1 MARLKSV
8 FFVSLVLVLICP
20 LSAAERGEFPGPGR
34 VLGPVHGPGRI
45 RDHRRDRPDTD
56 PGPPRPGTAPRAGPR
71 RDGSDSGEKGGGRHR
86 PGRLISWT
94 PWEWWRPSSGVT
106 DMRDYWN
113 LPHITEG
120 LASGKVANLGLRSSM
135 DLEKLIKLKPELIMT
150 HDESLIP
157 KMTEL
162 GIPIVITYGEAAAD
176 LETYVNLT
184 RFLAPFFGKQ
194 AEALEFV
201 KRFLKTLEEVTAVTK
216 RAGRQP
222 KTIWGDIYEKRVL
235 VEPGHSW
242 AAQLIK
248 AVGGDY
254 LFNPL
259 GLILRRLLRL
269 FVRCYCW
276 GRERESPQAS

>member
-20 LSAAERGEFPGPGR
+20 LSAAGEESFLVLGEFSVPSMDRGVYEITDGI
-34 VLGPVHGPGRI
+34 GRI
-45 RDHRRDRPDTD
+45 LTLVPRGQEPPPGLAPDEMVRIPVKRVVVVTGRDASFLDALGVVET
-56 PGPPRPGTAPRAGPR
+56 
-71 RDGSDSGEKGGGRHR
+71 
-86 PGRLISWT
+86 IV
-94 PWEWWRPSSGVT
+94 GVT

-235 VEPGHSW
+235 VEHGHSW

-269 FVRCYCW
+269 FV
-276 GRERESPQAS
+276 